1 MIKYLTYTDTNIKI
15 LRIVSITDQLCYKN
29 ASIAHSSKFYMNII
43 LKIATIII
51 SQQNKI
57 LKYQYARNE
66 GPSDTAQE
74 QVGRPHTHHKN

>member
-29 ASIAHSSKFYMNII
+29 TSIAHSSKFYMNII

-57 LKYQYARNE
+57 LKLFLETVLEKYNLFFIK
-66 GPSDTAQE
+66 SW
-74 QVGRPHTHHKN
+74 V